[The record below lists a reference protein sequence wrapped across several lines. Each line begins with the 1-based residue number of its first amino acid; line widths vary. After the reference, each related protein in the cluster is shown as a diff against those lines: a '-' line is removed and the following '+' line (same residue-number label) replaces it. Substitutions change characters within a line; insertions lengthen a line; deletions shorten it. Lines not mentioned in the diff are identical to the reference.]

1 MKEIIL
7 NFYLN
12 QNSEFC
18 LKSFFRVPLHFR
30 SFTLSTWQFSRKTTT
45 NAKQWPNR
53 SSKFW
58 RISKIKSPNVKKGER
73 LHSKIEKIV
82 SSNYSFQATFFKK
95 KNFDACSQIRTSN
108 VKTTCNSVKSTRHF
122 SKEKSQT
129 QNSSIN
135 FKQSFQNFL
144 RHYKNLSRNV
154 IKSQIRVEKQ
164 LTDWNFREI
173 ICFLIFYLECST
185 LQRAI
190 TILNKT

>member
-18 LKSFFRVPLHFR
+18 LKTFFRVPLHFR

-95 KNFDACSQIRTSN
+95 KT
-108 VKTTCNSVKSTRHF
+108 
-122 SKEKSQT
+122 
-129 QNSSIN
+129 
-135 FKQSFQNFL
+135 
-144 RHYKNLSRNV
+144 
-154 IKSQIRVEKQ
+154 
-164 LTDWNFREI
+164 
-173 ICFLIFYLECST
+173 ST
-185 LQRAI
+185 LVLKYELPTWKQRAI
-190 TILNKT
+190 QSSQRGIFQKRSHKHKTLRSTLNNPSKTSLDTIKIFPETWSNRKFVLKNNWLIEISEKSFVFWYFISNARHCNVQ